1 MSSEVSRAATAALA
15 TYTLF
20 SVSYFAIQWHR
31 LHGTLFPAPLD
42 DLSLPRSLTFRAY
55 IGQLWAAL
63 NLMHSASWP
72 SVAALLNLLV
82 NSLILSTLA
91 IKQSFLGELSL
102 METHKL
108 LEFVIGYL
116 SFKFMLLL
124 ALVDVLP
131 AKPLWF
137 VWFLA
142 VSCVKVL
149 GLLAK
154 ERCHRLSTSPTASLN
169 SHLRTFSLLVLI
181 LAINAMLAICLLM
194 ATSWNEIPIAL
205 LLLYE
210 PLVIACDSTQSVFQ
224 YSLHIVEAHPELL
237 QPRKLEKPHEWV
249 PSSESSEWQ
258 ELRTWLMYNS
268 SFLGEGSAT
277 LLTILHCCLV
287 WLVRGFSFS
296 VVDVVLFLNIRAH
309 AIALSRR
316 VWAFTRWHSVL
327 SSLRAAFPDATSQQ
341 LIDFADDCAICRDTL
356 SSAKR
361 LPCGHIFHLSCL
373 RSWFEQSSHTPC
385 TCPTCRRPLEG
396 LSPSSFT
403 TATSVNR
410 PRENP
415 PPTLLSLLTRV
426 VAPRW
431 SHPPQQGIAG
441 DATAAVGVADGGR
454 GAPVPNHATT
464 PGSPPQPHAL
474 LPPAAASLASTGMQG
489 QDALDDPA
497 ALDGTPYQEGQQQQQ
512 REGSSVRLPFSLS
525 LQGLRFRGSRPRGQ
539 VLPADASA
547 GGGQAEINS
556 AGSGSG
562 GLGGGSGGSRGGSGT
577 ADGTGS
583 GSVIWGAPGGSGHSN
598 YMVSTGSGS
607 GRDRL
612 AQMTE
617 RVAEVLPH
625 VPLAVITEV
634 RVGSTMGAPVHACTH
649 MSSEPVVSY
658 VPYICGSCCLR
669 RLFWR
674 DGAPSFSPI
683 QSFSNPAHSSPCIP
697 SLVLCRTCSEPI
709 QFF

>member
-1 MSSEVSRAATAALA
+1 MSTEVSRAATAALA
-15 TYTLF
+15 AYTFF

-31 LHGTLFPAPLD
+31 LHGALFPAPLD

-82 NSLILSTLA
+82 NSLILSTMA

-154 ERCHRLSTSPTASLN
+154 ERCHRLSTSPSASLN
-169 SHLRTFSLLVLI
+169 SHLRTFTLLILI

-210 PLVIACDSTQSVFQ
+210 PLVIACDSSQSVFQ

-237 QPRKLEKPHEWV
+237 QSRKLEKPREWV

-356 SSAKR
+356 TSAKR

-403 TATSVNR
+403 TATSVTG

-431 SHPPQQGIAG
+431 ANPPQQGIAG
-441 DATAAVGVADGGR
+441 DATAAVAAADAER
-454 GAPVPNHATT
+454 GAAVNHATA

-474 LPPAAASLASTGMQG
+474 LPPAAAARANTGMQG

-497 ALDGTPYQEGQQQQQ
+497 ALDGTSFQEGQQQHQ
-512 REGSSVRLPFSLS
+512 REGSASAVRLPFSLS
-525 LQGLRFRGSRPRGQ
+525 LQGLRFRGSRPRS
-539 VLPADASA
+539 LPADARA
-547 GGGQAEINS
+547 GARQAEISS
-556 AGSGSG
+556 ADSGSG
-562 GLGGGSGGSRGGSGT
+562 GWGGGSEGSRGGPGT
-577 ADGTGS
+577 GEAGGS
-583 GSVIWGAPGGSGHSN
+583 GSIIWGAPGGSEQGS

-612 AQMTE
+612 AQLTE

-625 VPLAVITEV
+625 VPLAVIAEV
-634 RVGSTMGAPVHACTH
+634 REDKIVESPAHAC
-649 MSSEPVVSY
+649 E
-658 VPYICGSCCLR
+658 
-669 RLFWR
+669 
-674 DGAPSFSPI
+674 
-683 QSFSNPAHSSPCIP
+683 
-697 SLVLCRTCSEPI
+697 
-709 QFF
+709 